1 MVCNNLTVGENGHL
15 YFAGLDTVDLAA
27 RYGTPTYFM
36 DEDKIRENCR
46 VYRETLRECFG
57 EHALPL
63 YASKAFSVKQ
73 MYRILKEE
81 QMGIDVVSPG
91 EIYTA
96 SAAGFPMDRAFF
108 HGNNKTDDEIA
119 YAMDKQIGYFI
130 VDNFDELAAVQ
141 KEAAK
146 RGITQKILLRVTP
159 GIDPHTHQ
167 KISTGNVD
175 SKFGVAM
182 QTGQALEFVKQALSM
197 DNLSLRGFHCHVGS
211 QLFDIEPLR
220 EAGRT
225 MVRFACEAKDR
236 FGYSVQLLDL
246 GGGLGV
252 RYVDSDP
259 EIDLAASIRE
269 IADVVKAECAAC
281 GLDVPAIMM
290 EPGRSI
296 VADAGLTLY
305 TVGSKKE
312 ISGIKNYVSIDGG
325 MTDNPRYTLYS
336 SDYTVLNAGKMH
348 EPADYVCSVA
358 GKCCE
363 SGDLI
368 QEGVHIATPER
379 GDLLAVCTTGAYNYS
394 MSSNYNAIPRPP
406 VVMIRQGEA
415 YVAVERETFDDMLAC
430 QK

>member
-1 MVCNNLTVGENGHL
+1 MVCNNLTVGANGHL

-81 QMGIDVVSPG
+81 QMGIDVVSLG

-108 HGNNKTDDEIA
+108 HGNNKTDVEIA

-146 RGITQKILLRVTP
+146 RGITQNILLRVTP

-182 QTGQALEFVKQALSM
+182 QTGQALEFAKQALSM
-197 DNLSLRGFHCHVGS
+197 DNLTLRGFHCHVGS

-225 MVRFACEAKDR
+225 MVRFAGEVKEKL
-236 FGYSVQLLDL
+236 GYSAQLLDL

-252 RYVDSDP
+252 RYVESDP

-269 IADVVKAECAAC
+269 IADVVKAECTAC
-281 GLDVPAIMM
+281 GLDVPAILM

-312 ISGIKNYVSIDGG
+312 IPGVKNYVSIDGG

-415 YVAVERETFDDMLAC
+415 YIAVERETFDDMLAC

>member
-1 MVCNNLTVGENGHL
+1 MVCDNLTVGANGHL
-15 YFAGLDTVDLAA
+15 YFAGLDTIELAKE
-27 RYGTPTYFM
+27 YGTPTYFM
-36 DEDKIRENCR
+36 DENKIREKCR
-46 VYRETLRECFG
+46 IYTKTLKECFG
-57 EHALPL
+57 DKALPL
-63 YASKAFSVKQ
+63 YASKAFSIKQ
-73 MYRILKEE
+73 MYRILSEE
-81 QMGIDVVSPG
+81 HMGIDVVSPG

-96 SAAGFPMDRAFF
+96 CAAGFPMERAFF
-108 HGNNKTDDEIA
+108 HGNNKSDEEIV

-141 KEAAK
+141 AEAAK
-146 RGITQKILLRVTP
+146 RGIVQKVLLRVTP

-182 QTGQALEFVKQALSM
+182 QTGQALEFAKQALSM
-197 DNLSLRGFHCHVGS
+197 DSLSLKGFHCHVGS

-225 MVRFACEAKDR
+225 MVQFTAQVRDR
-236 FGYSVQLLDL
+236 FGYTAELIDL

-269 IADVVKAECAAC
+269 IADVVKAECAALH
-281 GLDVPAIMM
+281 LDVPAILM

-336 SDYTVLNAGKMH
+336 SDYTVINAGKMH
-348 EPADYVCSVA
+348 EKADYVCSVA

-368 QEGVHIATPER
+368 QEGVHIVTPER
-379 GDLLAVCTTGAYNYS
+379 GDILAVCTTGAYNYS

-406 VVMIRQGEA
+406 VVMIRDAKA
-415 YVAVERETFDDMLAC
+415 YVAVERETFDDMICC

>member
-1 MVCNNLTVGENGHL
+1 MVCDNLTVGANGHL
-15 YFAGLDTVDLAA
+15 YFAGLDTIELAKE
-27 RYGTPTYFM
+27 YGTPTYFM
-36 DEDKIRENCR
+36 DENKIREKCR
-46 VYRETLRECFG
+46 IYTQTLKECFG
-57 EHALPL
+57 DKALPL
-63 YASKAFSVKQ
+63 YASKAFSIKQ
-73 MYRILKEE
+73 MYRILSEE
-81 QMGIDVVSPG
+81 HMGIDVVSPG

-96 SAAGFPMDRAFF
+96 CAAGFPMERAFF
-108 HGNNKTDDEIA
+108 HGNNKSDEEIA

-141 KEAAK
+141 AEAAK
-146 RGITQKILLRVTP
+146 RGIVQKVLLRVTP

-182 QTGQALEFVKQALSM
+182 QTGQALEFAKQALSM
-197 DNLSLRGFHCHVGS
+197 DSLSLKGFHCHVGS

-225 MVRFACEAKDR
+225 MVQFTAQVRDR
-236 FGYSVQLLDL
+236 FGYTAELIDL

-269 IADVVKAECAAC
+269 IADVVKAECAALH
-281 GLDVPAIMM
+281 LDVPAILM

-336 SDYTVLNAGKMH
+336 SDYTVINAGKMH
-348 EPADYVCSVA
+348 EKADYVCSVA

-368 QEGVHIATPER
+368 QEGVHIVTPER
-379 GDLLAVCTTGAYNYS
+379 GDILAVCTTGAYNYS

-406 VVMIRQGEA
+406 VVMIRDAKA
-415 YVAVERETFDDMLAC
+415 YVAVERETFDDMICC

>member
-1 MVCNNLTVGENGHL
+1 MVCNNLTVGANGHL

-81 QMGIDVVSPG
+81 QMGIDVVSLG

-108 HGNNKTDDEIA
+108 HGNNKTDVEIA

-146 RGITQKILLRVTP
+146 RGITQNILLRVTP

-182 QTGQALEFVKQALSM
+182 QTGQALEFAKQALSM
-197 DNLSLRGFHCHVGS
+197 DNLTLRGFHCHVGS

-225 MVRFACEAKDR
+225 MVRFAGEVKEKL
-236 FGYSVQLLDL
+236 GYSAQLLDL

-252 RYVDSDP
+252 RYVESDP

-269 IADVVKAECAAC
+269 IADVVKAECTAC
-281 GLDVPAIMM
+281 GLDVPAILM

-312 ISGIKNYVSIDGG
+312 ISGVKNYVSIDGG

-415 YVAVERETFDDMLAC
+415 YIAVERETFDDMLAC

>member
-1 MVCNNLTVGENGHL
+1 MVCDNLTVGANGHL
-15 YFAGLDTVDLAA
+15 YFAGLDTVELAKE
-27 RYGTPTYFM
+27 YGTPTYFM
-36 DEDKIRENCR
+36 DENKIREKCR
-46 VYRETLRECFG
+46 IYTQTLKECFG
-57 EHALPL
+57 DKALPL
-63 YASKAFSVKQ
+63 YASKAFSIKQ
-73 MYRILKEE
+73 MYRILSEE
-81 QMGIDVVSPG
+81 HMGIDVVSPG

-96 SAAGFPMDRAFF
+96 CAAGFPMERAFF
-108 HGNNKTDDEIA
+108 HGNNKSDEEIA

-130 VDNFDELAAVQ
+130 VDNFDELSAVQ
-141 KEAAK
+141 AEAAK
-146 RGITQKILLRVTP
+146 RGIVQKILLRVTP

-182 QTGQALEFVKQALSM
+182 QTGQAVEFAKQALSM
-197 DNLSLRGFHCHVGS
+197 ENLSLKGFHCHVGS

-225 MVRFACEAKDR
+225 MVQFTAQIRDQ
-236 FGYSVQLLDL
+236 FGYTAELIDL

-269 IADVVKAECAAC
+269 IAGVVKAECAALN
-281 GLDVPAIMM
+281 LDVPAILM

-336 SDYTVLNAGKMH
+336 SDYTVINAGKMH
-348 EPADYVCSVA
+348 EKADYVCSVA

-368 QEGVHIATPER
+368 QEGVHIVTPER
-379 GDLLAVCTTGAYNYS
+379 GDILAVCTTGAYNYS

-406 VVMIRQGEA
+406 VVMIRDAKA
-415 YVAVERETFDDMLAC
+415 YVAVERETFDDMICC
-430 QK
+430 QL

>member
-197 DNLSLRGFHCHVGS
+197 DNLSLCGYHCHVGS

-225 MVRFACEAKDR
+225 MVRFACEAKAQ
-236 FGYSVQLLDL
+236 FGYSAQLLDL

>member
-1 MVCNNLTVGENGHL
+1 MVCDNLTVGANGHL
-15 YFAGLDTVDLAA
+15 YFAGLDTVELAKE
-27 RYGTPTYFM
+27 YGTPTYFM
-36 DEDKIRENCR
+36 DENKIREKCR
-46 VYRETLRECFG
+46 IYTKTLKECFG
-57 EHALPL
+57 DKALPL
-63 YASKAFSVKQ
+63 YASKAFSIKQ
-73 MYRILKEE
+73 MYRILSEE
-81 QMGIDVVSPG
+81 HMGIDVVSPG

-96 SAAGFPMDRAFF
+96 CAAGFPMERAFF
-108 HGNNKTDDEIA
+108 HGNNKSDEEIA

-141 KEAAK
+141 AEAAK
-146 RGITQKILLRVTP
+146 RGIVQKVLLRVTP

-182 QTGQALEFVKQALSM
+182 QTGQALEFAKQALSM
-197 DNLSLRGFHCHVGS
+197 DSLSIKGFHCHVGS

-225 MVRFACEAKDR
+225 MVQFTAQVRDR
-236 FGYSVQLLDL
+236 FGYTAELIDL

-269 IADVVKAECAAC
+269 IADVVKAECAALH
-281 GLDVPAIMM
+281 LDVPAILM

-336 SDYTVLNAGKMH
+336 SDYTVINAGKMH
-348 EPADYVCSVA
+348 EKADYVCSVA

-368 QEGVHIATPER
+368 QEGVHIVTPER
-379 GDLLAVCTTGAYNYS
+379 GDILAVCTTGAYNYS

-406 VVMIRQGEA
+406 VVMIRDAKA
-415 YVAVERETFDDMLAC
+415 YVAVERETFDDMICC

>member
-1 MVCNNLTVGENGHL
+1 MVCNNLTVGANGHL

-81 QMGIDVVSPG
+81 QMGIDVVSLG

-108 HGNNKTDDEIA
+108 HGNNKTDVEIA

-146 RGITQKILLRVTP
+146 RGITQNILLRVTP

-182 QTGQALEFVKQALSM
+182 QTGQALEFAKQALSM
-197 DNLSLRGFHCHVGS
+197 DNLTLRGFHCHVGS

-225 MVRFACEAKDR
+225 MVRFAGEVKEKL
-236 FGYSVQLLDL
+236 GYSAQLLDL

-252 RYVDSDP
+252 RYVESDP
-259 EIDLAASIRE
+259 EMDLAASIRE

-281 GLDVPAIMM
+281 GLDVPAILM

-312 ISGIKNYVSIDGG
+312 IPGVKNYVSIDGG

-406 VVMIRQGEA
+406 VVMIRQGGA

>member
-1 MVCNNLTVGENGHL
+1 MVCDNLTVGANGHL
-15 YFAGLDTVDLAA
+15 YFAGLDTVKLAKE
-27 RYGTPTYFM
+27 YGTPTYFM
-36 DEDKIRENCR
+36 DENKIREKCR
-46 VYRETLRECFG
+46 IYTQTLKECFG
-57 EHALPL
+57 DKALPL
-63 YASKAFSVKQ
+63 YASKAFSIKQ
-73 MYRILKEE
+73 MYRILSEE
-81 QMGIDVVSPG
+81 HMGIDVVSPG

-96 SAAGFPMDRAFF
+96 CAAGFPMERAFF
-108 HGNNKTDDEIA
+108 HGNNKSDEEIA

-141 KEAAK
+141 AEAAK
-146 RGITQKILLRVTP
+146 RGIVQKILLRVTP

-182 QTGQALEFVKQALSM
+182 QTGQAVEFAKQALSM
-197 DNLSLRGFHCHVGS
+197 ENLSLKGFHCHVGS

-225 MVRFACEAKDR
+225 MVQFTAQIRDQ
-236 FGYSVQLLDL
+236 FGYTAELIDL

-269 IADVVKAECAAC
+269 IAGVVKAECAALN
-281 GLDVPAIMM
+281 LDVPAILM

-336 SDYTVLNAGKMH
+336 SDYTVINAGKMH
-348 EPADYVCSVA
+348 EKADYVCSVA

-368 QEGVHIATPER
+368 QEGVHIVTPER
-379 GDLLAVCTTGAYNYS
+379 GDILAVCTTGAYNYS

-406 VVMIRQGEA
+406 VVMIRDAKA
-415 YVAVERETFDDMLAC
+415 YVAVERETFDDMICC

>member
-1 MVCNNLTVGENGHL
+1 MVCDNLTVGANGHL
-15 YFAGLDTVDLAA
+15 YFAGLDTVELAKE
-27 RYGTPTYFM
+27 YGTPTYFM
-36 DEDKIRENCR
+36 DENKIREKCR
-46 VYRETLRECFG
+46 IYTKTLKECFG
-57 EHALPL
+57 DKALPL
-63 YASKAFSVKQ
+63 YASKAFSIKQ
-73 MYRILKEE
+73 MYRILSEE
-81 QMGIDVVSPG
+81 HMGIDVVSPG

-96 SAAGFPMDRAFF
+96 CAAGFPMERAFF
-108 HGNNKTDDEIA
+108 HGNNKSDEEIA

-141 KEAAK
+141 AEAAK
-146 RGITQKILLRVTP
+146 RGIVQKVLLRVTP

-182 QTGQALEFVKQALSM
+182 QTGQALEFAKQALSM
-197 DNLSLRGFHCHVGS
+197 DSLSLKGFHCHVGS

-225 MVRFACEAKDR
+225 MVQFTAQVRDR
-236 FGYSVQLLDL
+236 FGYTAELIDL

-269 IADVVKAECAAC
+269 IADVVKAECAALH
-281 GLDVPAIMM
+281 LDVPAILM

-312 ISGIKNYVSIDGG
+312 ISGVKNYVSIDGG

-336 SDYTVLNAGKMH
+336 SDYTVINAGKMH
-348 EPADYVCSVA
+348 EKADYVCSVA

-368 QEGVHIATPER
+368 QEGVHIVTPER
-379 GDLLAVCTTGAYNYS
+379 GDILAVCTTGAYNYS

-406 VVMIRQGEA
+406 VVMIRDAKA
-415 YVAVERETFDDMLAC
+415 YVAVERETFDDMICC

>member
-1 MVCNNLTVGENGHL
+1 MVCNNLTVGANGHL

-81 QMGIDVVSPG
+81 QMGIDVVSLG

-108 HGNNKTDDEIA
+108 HGNNKTDVEIA

-146 RGITQKILLRVTP
+146 RGITQNILLRVTP

-182 QTGQALEFVKQALSM
+182 QTGQALEFAKQALSM
-197 DNLSLRGFHCHVGS
+197 DNLTLRGFHCHVGS

-225 MVRFACEAKDR
+225 MVRFAGEVKEKL
-236 FGYSVQLLDL
+236 GYSAQLLDL

-252 RYVDSDP
+252 RYVESDP
-259 EIDLAASIRE
+259 EMNLAASIRE
-269 IADVVKAECAAC
+269 IADVVKAECTAC
-281 GLDVPAIMM
+281 GLDVPAILM

-312 ISGIKNYVSIDGG
+312 IPGVKNYVSIDGG

>member
-15 YFAGLDTVDLAA
+15 YFAGLDTVELAA

-46 VYRETLRECFG
+46 VYRDTLRECFG

-73 MYRILKEE
+73 MYRILSEE

-146 RGITQKILLRVTP
+146 RGIRQKILLRVTP

-182 QTGQALEFVKQALSM
+182 QTGQAMEFAKLALAM
-197 DNLSLRGFHCHVGS
+197 ENVSLKGFHCHVGS

-225 MVRFACEAKDR
+225 MVQFAAQVKEQ
-236 FGYSVQLLDL
+236 FGYAAELLDL

-252 RYVDSDP
+252 RYIDSDP
-259 EIDLAASIRE
+259 EIDLAACIRE
-269 IADVVKAECAAC
+269 IADVVKAECAAL
-281 GLDVPAIMM
+281 GMDVPAILM

-368 QEGVHIATPER
+368 QEGVHIASPER
-379 GDLLAVCTTGAYNYS
+379 GDILAVCTTGAYNYS

-415 YVAVERETFDDMLAC
+415 YIAVERESFEDMLAC
-430 QK
+430 QR

>member
-1 MVCNNLTVGENGHL
+1 MVCDNLTVGANGHL
-15 YFAGLDTVDLAA
+15 YFAGLDTIELAKE
-27 RYGTPTYFM
+27 YGTPTYFM
-36 DEDKIRENCR
+36 DENKIREKCR
-46 VYRETLRECFG
+46 IYTQTLKECFG
-57 EHALPL
+57 DKALPL
-63 YASKAFSVKQ
+63 YASKAFSIKQ
-73 MYRILKEE
+73 MYRILSEE
-81 QMGIDVVSPG
+81 HMGIDVVSPG

-96 SAAGFPMDRAFF
+96 CAAGFPMERAFF
-108 HGNNKTDDEIA
+108 HGNNKSDEEIA

-141 KEAAK
+141 AEAVK
-146 RGITQKILLRVTP
+146 RGIVQKVLLRVTP

-182 QTGQALEFVKQALSM
+182 QTGQALEFAKQALSM
-197 DNLSLRGFHCHVGS
+197 DSLSLKGFHCHVGS

-225 MVRFACEAKDR
+225 MVQFTAQVRDR
-236 FGYSVQLLDL
+236 FGYTAELIDL

-269 IADVVKAECAAC
+269 IADVVKAECAALH
-281 GLDVPAIMM
+281 LDVPAILM

-336 SDYTVLNAGKMH
+336 SDYTVINAGKMH
-348 EPADYVCSVA
+348 EKADYVCSVA

-368 QEGVHIATPER
+368 QEGVHIVTPER
-379 GDLLAVCTTGAYNYS
+379 GDILAVCTTGAYNYS

-406 VVMIRQGEA
+406 VVMIRDAKA
-415 YVAVERETFDDMLAC
+415 YVAVERETFDDMICC

>member
-15 YFAGLDTVDLAA
+15 YFSGLDTVDLAA

-197 DNLSLRGFHCHVGS
+197 DNLSLCGYHCHVGS

-236 FGYSVQLLDL
+236 FGYSAQLLDL

-312 ISGIKNYVSIDGG
+312 IPGIKNYVSIDGG

-379 GDLLAVCTTGAYNYS
+379 GDLLS
-394 MSSNYNAIPRPP
+394 LIH
-406 VVMIRQGEA
+406 I
-415 YVAVERETFDDMLAC
+415 
-430 QK
+430 

>member
-1 MVCNNLTVGENGHL
+1 MVCDNLTVGANGHL
-15 YFAGLDTVDLAA
+15 YFAGLDTVELAKE
-27 RYGTPTYFM
+27 YGTPTYFM
-36 DEDKIRENCR
+36 DENKIREKCR
-46 VYRETLRECFG
+46 IYTQTLKECFG
-57 EHALPL
+57 DKALPL
-63 YASKAFSVKQ
+63 YASKAFSIKQ
-73 MYRILKEE
+73 MYRILSEE
-81 QMGIDVVSPG
+81 HMGIDVVSPG

-96 SAAGFPMDRAFF
+96 CAAGFPMERAFF
-108 HGNNKTDDEIA
+108 HGNNKSDEEIA

-141 KEAAK
+141 AEAAK
-146 RGITQKILLRVTP
+146 RGIVQKVLLRVTP

-182 QTGQALEFVKQALSM
+182 QTGQALEFAKQALSM
-197 DNLSLRGFHCHVGS
+197 DSLSLKGFHCHVGS

-225 MVRFACEAKDR
+225 MVQFTAQVRDR
-236 FGYSVQLLDL
+236 FGYTAELIDL

-269 IADVVKAECAAC
+269 IADVVKAECAALH
-281 GLDVPAIMM
+281 LDVPAILM

-336 SDYTVLNAGKMH
+336 SDYTVINAGKMH
-348 EPADYVCSVA
+348 EKADYVCSVA

-368 QEGVHIATPER
+368 QEGVHIVTPER
-379 GDLLAVCTTGAYNYS
+379 GDILAVCTTGAYNYS

-406 VVMIRQGEA
+406 VVMIRDAKA
-415 YVAVERETFDDMLAC
+415 YVAVERETFDDMICC

>member
-1 MVCNNLTVGENGHL
+1 MVCDNLTVGANGHL
-15 YFAGLDTVDLAA
+15 YFAGLDTVELAKE
-27 RYGTPTYFM
+27 YGTPTYFM
-36 DEDKIRENCR
+36 DENKIREKCR
-46 VYRETLRECFG
+46 IYTQTLKECFG
-57 EHALPL
+57 DKALPL
-63 YASKAFSVKQ
+63 YASKAFSIKQ
-73 MYRILKEE
+73 MYRILSEE
-81 QMGIDVVSPG
+81 HMGIDVVSPG

-96 SAAGFPMDRAFF
+96 CAAGFPMERAFF
-108 HGNNKTDDEIA
+108 HGNNKSDEEIA

-141 KEAAK
+141 AEAAK
-146 RGITQKILLRVTP
+146 RGIVQKVLLRVTP

-175 SKFGVAM
+175 SKFGIAM
-182 QTGQALEFVKQALSM
+182 QTGQALEFAKQALSM
-197 DNLSLRGFHCHVGS
+197 DSLSLRGFHCHVGS

-225 MVRFACEAKDR
+225 MVQFTAQVRDR
-236 FGYSVQLLDL
+236 FGYTAELIDL

-269 IADVVKAECAAC
+269 IADVVKAECAALH
-281 GLDVPAIMM
+281 LDVPAILM

-336 SDYTVLNAGKMH
+336 SDYTVINAGKMH
-348 EPADYVCSVA
+348 EKADYVCSVA

-368 QEGVHIATPER
+368 QEGVHIVTPER
-379 GDLLAVCTTGAYNYS
+379 GDILAVCTTGAYNYS

-406 VVMIRQGEA
+406 VVMIRDAKA
-415 YVAVERETFDDMLAC
+415 YVAVERETFDDMICC